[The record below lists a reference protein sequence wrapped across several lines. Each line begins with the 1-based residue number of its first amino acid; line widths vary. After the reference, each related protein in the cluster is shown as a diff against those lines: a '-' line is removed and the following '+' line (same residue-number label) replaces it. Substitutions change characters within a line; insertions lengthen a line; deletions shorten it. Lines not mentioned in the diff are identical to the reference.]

1 MTDNVKSATPRILL
15 TYIVI
20 SSEDEPAAPDMMT
33 TVVIMYQV
41 GVKWGIWWKEVDEVD
56 DVRPSGNQSGTV
68 VDWLGLMEQ

>member
-33 TVVIMYQV
+33 TVVFMYQV

-56 DVRPSGNQSGTV
+56 DVRQVAISQAPLSI
-68 VDWLGLMEQ
+68 GLA